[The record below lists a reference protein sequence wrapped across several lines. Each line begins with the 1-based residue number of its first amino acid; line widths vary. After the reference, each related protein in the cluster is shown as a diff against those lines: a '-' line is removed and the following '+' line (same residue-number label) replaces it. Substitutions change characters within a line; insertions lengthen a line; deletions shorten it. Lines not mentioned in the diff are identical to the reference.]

1 MVNLQDYQ
9 LRIYNSRNSKD
20 LIVLGQVVTEYEVIY
35 NSRNSKDLIV
45 PRLGCLLARASTTVE
60 IQKT

>member
-1 MVNLQDYQ
+1 MKT
-9 LRIYNSRNSKD
+9 IYNSRNSKD
-20 LIVLGQVVTEYEVIY
+20 LIVRFSFASTQHIY

-45 PRLGCLLARASTTVE
+45 YEVGNPRVYESTTVE